1 MDRKAEDSDYNY
13 KAPEEHA
20 ADTGSSGSSAPANDP
35 SVRVNRTPIIVG
47 TVVGVIG
54 GLAALG
60 LLCWLWWRRSQRQA
74 QREASLQPRSY
85 TLGPS
90 SGVEELPK
98 GGLGEPSNDGQHSP
112 DTPPISVAQL
122 HQGTS
127 ASGQAAA
134 EGHLPQRRILQ
145 EEDAEDVVEILPPR
159 YRQRDYPEPGLSV
172 PPTPEESP
180 GLLVSSSSDSGQ
192 ETDDRTARAWRP
204 PLKTAYERAFI
215 SLPRTI
221 PAGPR
226 PLGDIKRIA
235 SVDLPGDAVAAV
247 EAHPGALRME
257 YKRAF
262 GSDSTRNHLPNRP
275 STASEEQCG
284 KSGFKQDDLSSRT
297 SETSSGR

>member
-1 MDRKAEDSDYNY
+1 MNRKAEDSDYNY

-20 ADTGSSGSSAPANDP
+20 ADTGSSGSSALANDP

-54 GLAALG
+54 GLAVLG
-60 LLCWLWWRRSQRQA
+60 LLCWLWWRRSQRRA
-74 QREASLQPRSY
+74 QREASLLPSSY
-85 TLGPS
+85 TLGPG

-98 GGLGEPSNDGQHSP
+98 GGLGEPSNDGRHSP
-112 DTPPISVAQL
+112 DTPTTSVAQP

-127 ASGQAAA
+127 PSGQAAA

-159 YRQRDYPEPGLSV
+159 YRQRDYAEPGLSV

-204 PLKTAYERAFI
+204 PLKTAYERAFD

-226 PLGDIKRIA
+226 LLGDIKRVA
-235 SVDLPGDAVAAV
+235 SVDLRDDTVAVV
-247 EAHPGALRME
+247 ERHPGTLRME

-262 GSDSTRNHLPNRP
+262 GSDSTRVHLLDGAI
-275 STASEEQCG
+275 TVSEEQRG
-284 KSGFKQDDLSSRT
+284 ESGLRQDVTSTRSSDT
-297 SETSSGR
+297 